1 MKFLKII
8 YSVCVKGLRYLPRC
22 KSGGGLSITL
32 EFPVELCYTIR
43 SSIDTPLYVLLSNL
57 TQGDSYDYNY

>member
-32 EFPVELCYTIR
+32 EFPVELRYAM
-43 SSIDTPLYVLLSNL
+43 TPLYVLLSNL
-57 TQGDSYDYNY
+57 TQGDHYV

>member
-32 EFPVELCYTIR
+32 EFPVELCYAM
-43 SSIDTPLYVLLSNL
+43 TPLYVLLSNL
-57 TQGDSYDYNY
+57 TQGGHYHDYNYQHY